1 MNPATRRSFRQD
13 STALATGAV
22 IAQAEPVYG
31 EGSLEPIRIAVI
43 GTGARGC
50 DLIRALTTIAA
61 AKVVAV
67 CDPYGPHLE
76 RGWQYVGPLART
88 LGDHRKLLEDTKPQ
102 AVVVAVPLASHF
114 DIWDLRHSC

>member
-1 MNPATRRSFRQD
+1 M
-13 STALATGAV
+13 
-22 IAQAEPVYG
+22 IAQAEAVYG
-31 EGSLEPIRIAVI
+31 EGSLEPIRIAGI

-114 DIWDLRHSC
+114 DI